1 MTPCCAHKP
10 TAFPFSSS
18 LSSSS
23 SSFGDLQRD
32 KRQSRRIFLQHN
44 ATPRVTG
51 LPLRASPFVTKK
63 NDASTKGAVMT
74 MTAAATTTTTTTMT
88 RSLMDSSTITARR
101 RRRRRHH
108 RVMSER
114 SGNDGNTTTFKES
127 CSVSRKGNRR
137 RSLVVQRAAQASVD
151 DGSNNSKNE
160 TEEDE
165 EKREAEVKD
174 VYQGPTRLAG
184 GLRRHTILV
193 YVADETGMINRV
205 AGVFARRG
213 YNIDSLCVGLNED
226 KAIFTIMVV
235 SDDNSI
241 AKLIKQLNKLAK
253 VRKVENVTDKECVDR
268 GLLLV
273 KVKSD
278 SSTRTELLE
287 VIRIFR
293 ASVVDVSNHSVTAC
307 VTGDPGKNRAFQS
320 ALSKFGT
327 IQVARTGK
335 LALKR
340 EPMYSESRSRKIKL
354 MEALR
359 KAKQVMDGTYI
370 DSASPS
376 SGGFNSD
383 DRAESLIAS
392 KIVKAVAGLDG
403 DLNERFF
410 SGSASRDLDVY
421 GGDLED
427 EVKGV
432 WDVPV
437 LSSSYTGE
445 INENQE
451 DIPKQPIG
459 FTAADGGFTAHM
471 LSIVVDNKPGV
482 LDSITGVFA
491 RRGYNI
497 QSLGVGPEATFDIS
511 RISTVVPG
519 TQEDI
524 RMLLKQILKVP
535 YVISADDITKTP
547 YVERELMLIKIVCD
561 RKQRGELVDLCTIFR
576 AKIVDVSENTATI
589 EVGGRQKK
597 IISIQRLLE
606 PYGILEVA
614 RSGRVA
620 LPRDSGVDS
629 KLLTA
634 IESEADLQW

>member
-1 MTPCCAHKP
+1 
-10 TAFPFSSS
+10 
-18 LSSSS
+18 
-23 SSFGDLQRD
+23 
-32 KRQSRRIFLQHN
+32 
-44 ATPRVTG
+44 
-51 LPLRASPFVTKK
+51 
-63 NDASTKGAVMT
+63 
-74 MTAAATTTTTTTMT
+74 
-88 RSLMDSSTITARR
+88 
-101 RRRRRHH
+101 
-108 RVMSER
+108 
-114 SGNDGNTTTFKES
+114 
-127 CSVSRKGNRR
+127 
-137 RSLVVQRAAQASVD
+137 
-151 DGSNNSKNE
+151 
-160 TEEDE
+160 
-165 EKREAEVKD
+165 
-174 VYQGPTRLAG
+174 
-184 GLRRHTILV
+184 
-193 YVADETGMINRV
+193 MINRV

-327 IQVARTGK
+327 IQVAPNWEVSSEEGADVFGVTLEENQVDGSSAQGK
-335 LALKR
+335 TSHGRHIHRFCFTFKWWLQFR
-340 EPMYSESRSRKIKL
+340 RSR
-354 MEALR
+354 
-359 KAKQVMDGTYI
+359 
-370 DSASPS
+370 P
-376 SGGFNSD
+376 
-383 DRAESLIAS
+383 ESLIAS

-547 YVERELMLIKIVCD
+547 YVER
-561 RKQRGELVDLCTIFR
+561 G
-576 AKIVDVSENTATI
+576 VDV
-589 EVGGRQKK
+589 
-597 IISIQRLLE
+597 
-606 PYGILEVA
+606 
-614 RSGRVA
+614 
-620 LPRDSGVDS
+620 D
-629 KLLTA
+629 
-634 IESEADLQW
+634 

>member
-1 MTPCCAHKP
+1 MNFVITNTHRVPL
-10 TAFPFSSS
+10 TTTTTIT
-18 LSSSS
+18 SSSS
-23 SSFGDLQRD
+23 SSRRGGGGGSVRNHYNHDRNHLLR
-32 KRQSRRIFLQHN
+32 RSSRRRGDWGNTINNKAVAVRSNRNNNINNNNNNNNNELLTISMSMSMSVFSNTRRTNSLVRTFALLDVDDDGGGETDDDDKN
-44 ATPRVTG
+44 NNSST
-51 LPLRASPFVTKK
+51 TKK
-63 NDASTKGAVMT
+63 ST
-74 MTAAATTTTTTTMT
+74 
-88 RSLMDSSTITARR
+88 SSKI
-101 RRRRRHH
+101 
-108 RVMSER
+108 
-114 SGNDGNTTTFKES
+114 
-127 CSVSRKGNRR
+127 
-137 RSLVVQRAAQASVD
+137 D
-151 DGSNNSKNE
+151 DLNNQEKN
-160 TEEDE
+160 
-165 EKREAEVKD
+165 D
-174 VYQGPTRLAG
+174 VYQGPTRLQG

-235 SDDNSI
+235 ANDASVT
-241 AKLIKQLNKLAK
+241 KLIKQLNKLAK

-268 GLLLV
+268 GLLLI

-278 SSTRTELLE
+278 STTRTELLE

-293 ASVVDVSNHSVTAC
+293 ASVVDVSNHSITAC

-320 ALSKFGT
+320 ALSKFGV

-359 KAKQVMDGTYI
+359 KAKQVMDGTYS
-370 DSASPS
+370 DSYS
-376 SGGFNSD
+376 SKSSSGFNSD
-383 DRAESLIAS
+383 DRTESMIAS
-392 KIVKAVAGLDG
+392 KIVRAVAGLDG

-410 SGSASRDLDVY
+410 NDSSNNVNGGNNNGDLGVYGSDLD
-421 GGDLED
+421 D

-437 LSSSYTGE
+437 LSSSFSGE
-445 INENQE
+445 IHENQE
-451 DIPKQPIG
+451 DIPKYPNG
-459 FTAADGGFTAHM
+459 LPPSATAEGYSAHM

-519 TQEDI
+519 TQESI

-561 RKQRGELVDLCTIFR
+561 RMQRGELVDLCTIFR

-597 IISIQRLLE
+597 ITSIQRLLE

-629 KLLTA
+629 KLLSS
-634 IESEADLQW
+634 IENEGDLQW